1 MKLTKSE
8 IIPHNKPAIDS
19 EEIKSAVEAMF
30 NLELTTGKIVTEFE
44 SRFVQFSGMH
54 SAATSSGTSAL
65 HLALIALGISENDEV
80 ILPAYTCVT
89 VSLPILYL
97 RAKPILADINDD
109 YNISVEDLKAKIT
122 DKTKAV
128 IIPHMFGYPADMD
141 EIREICD
148 CKGIYLVEDC
158 CQSIGA
164 EYKKKKI
171 GSIGDISIFSFY
183 ATKVITSIQGGMVCS
198 KNPEWNST
206 VKDLRDPDQYH
217 SIEED
222 LDDRIKYR
230 YTMSDVE
237 AAIGI
242 VQLKK
247 LDEFIRSRRKISLM
261 YRSMLS
267 DMVKSPIEEPDKKH
281 IYSRYVVK
289 TPFNAHKIIERM
301 KKSNI
306 MCTVMHIPPLHKRS
320 TIKKYNSDIHF
331 PKTDEIVNSSI
342 SLPMYVSISEEKI
355 ACVTDTLNNILK
367 EGIT

>member
-1 MKLTKSE
+1 MNLTKSV
-8 IIPHNKPAIDS
+8 IIPHNKPVIGS
-19 EEIKSAVEAMF
+19 EEIKSAVEALS

-44 SRFVQFSGMH
+44 SNFAKYIGMP

-89 VSLPILYL
+89 VLLPVLYMK
-97 RAKPILADINDD
+97 AKPVLADINDD

-122 DKTKAV
+122 DKTRAV

-141 EIREICD
+141 EIREICES
-148 CKGIYLVEDC
+148 KGIYLVEDC
-158 CQSIGA
+158 CQSIDA
-164 EYKKKKI
+164 EYKKNKV

-198 KNPEWNST
+198 RNAEWNSI

-217 SIEED
+217 SIEDD
-222 LDDRIKYR
+222 LDDRLKYR

-242 VQLKK
+242 IQLKK

-267 DMVKSPIEEPDKKH
+267 DIVKSPIEEPDKKH

-289 TPFNAHKIIERM
+289 TPFNSHKIIDKM
-301 KKSNI
+301 KNRNI

-320 TIKKYNSDIHF
+320 IIKKHNSNLHF

-342 SLPMYVSISEEKI
+342 SLPMYVSISEEEI
-355 ACVTDTLNNILK
+355 ACVTDTLNDILK
-367 EGIT
+367 GGIT